1 MRINLNER
9 SANMLLKIK
18 EQSFSAET
26 PITHILNLLISEAL
40 SKINQQKVYD
50 NVAQQNESIKRTD
63 I

>member
-9 SANMLLKIK
+9 SAAMLLKIK
-18 EQSFSAET
+18 EQSFSVET
-26 PITHILNLLISEAL
+26 PITHILNLMIADAL
-40 SKINQQKVYD
+40 AKSTQQKVYD